1 MVAEAKET
9 AAPKT
14 TAGATRG
21 IESMEA
27 NRAASTESTVGNP
40 LNWPGQ
46 ALGETGRFFE
56 NLFSRDFPAV
66 DIVNREQDV
75 LVRVELMGAKKEDL
89 QVIAGETSVTVRGAL
104 GLERSEDEGEYIRR
118 EIKQRQ
124 SFSRTMGLPVEVEAT
139 KGKARYRDNIL
150 EVTLPKSEKLHTI
163 KVE

>member
-1 MVAEAKET
+1 MAVEAKEAPALKGAAGETKDVEKMGADMASSAESAVGT
-9 AAPKT
+9 A
-14 TAGATRG
+14 
-21 IESMEA
+21 
-27 NRAASTESTVGNP
+27 

-66 DIVNREQDV
+66 DILNRENDV
-75 LVRVELMGAKKEDL
+75 VVRVELVGAKKEDL

-104 GLERSEDEGEYIRR
+104 GLEHREDEGEYVRR
-118 EIKQRQ
+118 EIKHRQ
-124 SFSRTMGLPVEVEAT
+124 SFSRTLSLPVEVEAT